1 MSPFLPFFLNE
12 SVPYI
17 YLLNLDYKE
26 CFKIILDRLPMKVEP
41 VKGFGFTEG
50 VDGKLHQLVV
60 AQVQRAEGCGNR
72 PKIQILLSNMDWESI
87 INEL

>member
-1 MSPFLPFFLNE
+1 M
-12 SVPYI
+12 
-17 YLLNLDYKE
+17 
-26 CFKIILDRLPMKVEP
+26 KIEP

-72 PKIQILLSNMDWESI
+72 PKIQILLSNMDWEQPESI
-87 INEL
+87 LNEL

>member
-1 MSPFLPFFLNE
+1 
-12 SVPYI
+12 
-17 YLLNLDYKE
+17 
-26 CFKIILDRLPMKVEP
+26 MKVEP

-72 PKIQILLSNMDWESI
+72 PAIQILLSNMDWEPESI
-87 INEL
+87 LNEL